1 MSRSVKNGPLES
13 GRKLWKD
20 FTFTSLAKKELARFI
35 NTIEGTAYEKKFK
48 IDEFLAE
55 AFGVYYAEGPFN
67 PIVADDSHSNPT
79 TRLFKG
85 SERLRQRMLEII
97 DCDNEKC
104 QKWLAGQHE
113 RSEMFSRKQIH
124 DWIVEAK
131 NYNSFLFEPADM
143 RNSAKFTEFG
153 IDLEARPALRRVS
166 DAIRK
171 ASINGNHDTY
181 YSNLT
186 YLDLATLQWI
196 VQGYPE
202 LKIVD
207 QLAIMDVYQS
217 LEAEGRDTSHYDD
230 WLSFRTWESDSN
242 MNEYIDAVEN
252 RTVRRIGVFY
262 SRNFP
267 RPLEMFRYYL
277 PSQLIDLAFKAGMVL
292 PVGGRDTDVLGVD
305 AFDVFEISDSP
316 PAPTP
321 MGRALYESSNLTKT
335 PSTLTLLSNY
345 LDQRKE
351 ESLPKEESPPLQ
363 KIEYDQFG
371 NPIKPWEKNK

>member
-1 MSRSVKNGPLES
+1 MSRSVENTMLES
-13 GRKLWKD
+13 GRKIWKD
-20 FTFTSLAKKELARFI
+20 FTFDALAKKELARFI
-35 NTIEGTAYEKKFK
+35 ITIDGTMYEKKFK

-55 AFGVYYAEGPFN
+55 AFHVYYKEGAFN
-67 PIVADDSHSNPT
+67 PRAVGENHDEPRAYQ
-79 TRLFKG
+79 G
-85 SERLRQRMLEII
+85 SERLCRRMLEIV

-104 QKWLAGQHE
+104 QKWLDGQHE

-131 NYNSFLFEPADM
+131 NYNVSLFEVADLK
-143 RNSAKFTEFG
+143 NSSRLTEFG
-153 IDLEARPALRRVS
+153 VDLAARPALRRVS

-171 ASINGNHDTY
+171 AFVNGKHYTY
-181 YSNLT
+181 YSKLT

-202 LKIVD
+202 LKIFD

-217 LEAEGRDTSHYDD
+217 LVAEGRDTSHYDD
-230 WLSFRTWESDSN
+230 WLSYRTWESDSN

-252 RTVRRIGVFY
+252 RIVRRIGVFY
-262 SRNFP
+262 SRNFD
-267 RPLEMFRYYL
+267 RPLNLFRYHL
-277 PSQLIDLAFKAGMVL
+277 PTQLIDMFVPIEGRR
-292 PVGGRDTDVLGVD
+292 GRDTDVLGVD
-305 AFDVFEISDSP
+305 AYDVFEISASP

-321 MGRALYESSNLTKT
+321 IGRDLHETNGIAKSS
-335 PSTLTLLSNY
+335 STLTLLSNY
-345 LDQRKE
+345 LDRR
-351 ESLPKEESPPLQ
+351 KEESPPLQ